1 MCYDLSPDDGD
12 TGESVLLS
20 KLGSSEVVTFYSDS
34 KCQNPVEKFSSDTCF
49 NPLGYLGSFQVIH
62 TDYTTKDIVA
72 TPVKL
77 SNYRDL
83 AVSSPYEIDLRFSDF
98 FIGVSTLITSHGL
111 SIFAA
116 VVACSAINGPDPIP
130 IAACIA
136 VPLASVLAYVGHYF
150 LKKAGQN
157 AQSSIELRTG
167 RFPGRSLEN
176 ISDLN
181 TQYMTSLIA
190 GIETDNETYAA
201 ESVGFMSREADGVVH
216 TSPIYELDTGAGGKW
231 HFSAFFDPDSG
242 TFIHHMHS
250 AAETRLAKRSA
261 PYDTILYVGKAVALT
276 SVSAPSITGSL
287 QMDTAGRT

>member
-1 MCYDLSPDDGD
+1 MRTLIIAILLAAPAFAADLTFSSDANCTGKPLYGGIGLDDTMCYDLSPDDGD

-34 KCQNPVEKFSSDTCF
+34 ECQNPVEKFSSDTCF
-49 NPLGYLGSFQVIH
+49 NPLGHLGSFQVTH
-62 TDYTTKDIVA
+62 TDNTTKDIVP

-98 FIGVSTLITSHGL
+98 FIGVSTLVTSHGL

-116 VVACSAINGPDPIP
+116 VVACSAIDGPDPIP

-136 VPLASVLAYVGHYF
+136 VPLASILAYVGHYF

-157 AQSSIELRTG
+157 AQSSVELRTG

-176 ISDLN
+176 TSDLN

-190 GIETDNETYAA
+190 GTETTMRPTQPKA
-201 ESVGFMSREADGVVH
+201 
-216 TSPIYELDTGAGGKW
+216 
-231 HFSAFFDPDSG
+231 
-242 TFIHHMHS
+242 
-250 AAETRLAKRSA
+250 LAS
-261 PYDTILYVGKAVALT
+261 
-276 SVSAPSITGSL
+276 
-287 QMDTAGRT
+287 